1 MAGNA
6 ILTLNGTVTFTD
18 NKLNGY
24 EGGDAKG
31 GAIYVFNAILTLN
44 GTVSFTN
51 NEANTSFEV
60 GGTGGAVYLYNS
72 LNPFIYCMRLKS
84 VQQMNASSNSLARIC
99 PMVLMSNLF
108 SRTTLLM
115 MYGGAI
121 DNCKLTHGLD
131 SYKSGE
137 MFDMLAHI
145 ENENAT
151 PLIRFVFATVRVSF
165 QLLP

>member
-72 LNPFIYCMRLKS
+72 LNPFIYCTEVEKCATNECFFQLPG
-84 VQQMNASSNSLARIC
+84 QNLSN
-99 PMVLMSNLF
+99 
-108 SRTTLLM
+108 
-115 MYGGAI
+115 
-121 DNCKLTHGLD
+121 GLD
-131 SYKSGE
+131 VQ
-137 MFDMLAHI
+137 
-145 ENENAT
+145 
-151 PLIRFVFATVRVSF
+151 FVFKNDSADDAGSYMVV
-165 QLLP
+165 Q